1 MLKVSLQIYD
11 LSFGTKKISRLRPA
25 YFFYLSIEG
34 RGKRKKGR
42 GKSVCVKRE
51 EGIAK
56 LSRSTTHNSV
66 FLMIKKA
73 DFALFS
79 FYVT

>member
-1 MLKVSLQIYD
+1 M
-11 LSFGTKKISRLRPA
+11 
-25 YFFYLSIEG
+25 
-34 RGKRKKGR
+34 
-42 GKSVCVKRE
+42 CVKRE

-56 LSRSTTHNSV
+56 LSRSTTHNLL
-66 FLMIKKA
+66 FYMIKKA